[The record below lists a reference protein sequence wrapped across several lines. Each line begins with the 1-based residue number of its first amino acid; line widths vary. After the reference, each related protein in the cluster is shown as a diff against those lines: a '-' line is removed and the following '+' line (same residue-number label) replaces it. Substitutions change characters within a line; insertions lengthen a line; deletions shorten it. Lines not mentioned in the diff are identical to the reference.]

1 MSELTINQEVKAP
14 AERVWA
20 VLTDLE
26 GTERTLRAVRKIER
40 LDGGSSFGVGT
51 RWRETR
57 VMFGREATEEMAV
70 TAIEPGRSYVVEAD
84 SRGTHYRS
92 VMGVEALGDSRSRV
106 YMTFAAESSGLLG
119 KIMAATIGRLF
130 VGSIRKA
137 LRQDLEDIGRTAEGS
152 GVIAPATGS

>member
-1 MSELTINQEVKAP
+1 MSELRIDREVNAP

-26 GTERTLRAVRKIER
+26 GTERTLSAVRRIER
-40 LDGGSSFGVGT
+40 LDGGSGFGVGT

-70 TAIEPGRSYVVEAD
+70 TSVEPARSYVVESD

-92 VMGVEALGDSRSRV
+92 VMGVEPLGESRSRV
-106 YMTFAAESSGLLG
+106 YMTFAAEAGGILG
-119 KIMAATIGRLF
+119 KIMAATLGRLMMG
-130 VGSIRKA
+130 VVRKE
-137 LRQDLEDIGRTAEGS
+137 LRRDLEDITRAAEGS
-152 GVIAPATGS
+152 GVAAPAPGD